1 MRLGLNKK
9 RTWRGRKFN
18 DKSYNKYGNKKTVVD
33 DIRFDSQKEAKYYLY
48 LKGRLM
54 KKEIKSLE
62 LQPTFLLQDKF
73 KYEGKTERSIKYVA
87 DFQFVDCAT
96 GETIVVD
103 VKGLRTDVY
112 KLKRKWFLFKYPQY
126 KFMEV

>member
-9 RTWRGRKFN
+9 RTWQGRKFN
-18 DKSYNKYGNKKTVVD
+18 GKSYNKYGNKKTVVD

-54 KKEIKSLE
+54 KKEIKYLE
-62 LQPTFLLQDKF
+62 LQPSFLLQDKF

-87 DFQFVDCAT
+87 DFQFIDCAT
-96 GETIVVD
+96 GETVVVD